1 MVCKPLIRVRSNS
14 ARWPRPLCLVS
25 VVVTLF
31 TCIDGKFLRA
41 RKEQPGVEPWTPPPE
56 YFAGTYGH
64 KYMYLAN
71 IAIGSDRKTFRV
83 LVDTGSSQLVL
94 PSEFCDTEACR
105 KHPRFSA
112 AQSRS
117 AKNTSQTLMIGYGS
131 GPVSGHIFED
141 RVCLPTRED
150 HSAVLGE
157 VLLQTPPRELC
168 ARMQFLAADVEN
180 DEIANSPFDG
190 ILGLGAASDDPA
202 VGGPQFSFLKQL
214 VAANM
219 INNTAFALHLTNNG
233 DSELN
238 LEGASEQELAGGQIS
253 WWNMS
258 PLANGYWQFSVC
270 DLTMDGVPQHFGKL
284 EVGID
289 SGTSLLAADSDLKNW
304 MEQKLQGGSDC
315 SNVNG
320 MPKIG
325 LKRHDGSTLML
336 LPSDYIDEREGK
348 CSLALMPS
356 FNRDNGQRLRLGAS
370 FLRRY
375 VTVFDR
381 DNARIGF
388 GVAADDMQAPQL
400 VQSLFPSESSTSSEC
415 EDHEMNNA
423 LEALGSFDTDF
434 DRVRDSDLK
443 EQQRRANPAE

>member
-1 MVCKPLIRVRSNS
+1 MVSLLSHS
-14 ARWPRPLCLVS
+14 AKRPRAWNLVS

-31 TCIDGKFLRA
+31 TCIDGKFLRLH
-41 RKEQPGVEPWTPPPE
+41 KEQPAVEAWTPPPE
-56 YFAGTYGH
+56 YFAGTSGH

-71 IAIGSDRKTFRV
+71 IAVGSDRKTFRV

-94 PSEFCDTEACR
+94 PSEFCNTEACR
-105 KHPRFSA
+105 KHPRYSA

-117 AKNTSQTLMIGYGS
+117 AKNTSLTLMIGYGS
-131 GPVSGHIFED
+131 GPVSGHIYED
-141 RVCLPTRED
+141 TVCLPTRD
-150 HSAVLGE
+150 DRSAVLGE
-157 VLLQTPPRELC
+157 VLLQTPAREMC

-190 ILGLGAASDDPA
+190 ILGLGANSDDPA

-219 INNTAFALHLTNNG
+219 IKNTAFALHLTNNG
-233 DSELN
+233 ESELN
-238 LEGASEQELAGGQIS
+238 LEGASEQELAGGQMS
-253 WWNMS
+253 WWSMS

-270 DLTMDGVPQHFGKL
+270 DLTLDGVPQRFGKL

-289 SGTSLLAADSDLKNW
+289 SGTSLLAADDDLKSW
-304 MEQKLQGGSDC
+304 MEQKLQGGTDC

-325 LKRHDGSTLML
+325 LKRHDGSTLLL
-336 LPSDYIDEREGK
+336 LPSDYIDERDGK

-356 FNRDNGQRLRLGAS
+356 FNRDNGQRIRLGAS

-381 DNARIGF
+381 DNAKIGF
-388 GVAADDMQAPQL
+388 GVATDDVQAPQL
-400 VQSLFPSESSTSSEC
+400 VQSLFPSEESAASGEC

-423 LEALGSFDTDF
+423 LEGLGSFDADF
-434 DRVRDSDLK
+434 DKVRDSDLK
-443 EQQRRANPAE
+443 EQKSKPNPIL